1 MKEIVDEL
9 RELSNSI
16 NTMLDLYSMY
26 SETSA
31 KITDVSKLLSEQQ
44 NKLFSKSWTTEQAMA
59 KLGIS
64 EPTLIKRRKMGL
76 IPYMKLGNRYYY
88 FRPVKTK
95 RGNGGING

>member
-16 NTMLDLYSMY
+16 NTMLALYSMH

-31 KITDVSKLLSEQQ
+31 KIADVSKLLSEQQ
-44 NKLFSKSWTTEQAMA
+44 NKLFNKSWTTEQAMA

-64 EPTLIKRRKMGL
+64 EPTLIKRRKLGL
-76 IPYMKLGNRYYY
+76 IPHMKLGNRYYY

-95 RGNGGING
+95 RAKGGANG